1 MGQLW
6 AMPKLPCCD
15 RCKFYA
21 HSPYMVCAINP
32 YGVAGDECSD
42 FNPSAGPVSNDD
54 DPLSWYN
61 DVWEPV
67 GASYYGDELVL
78 SPVQQLTL
86 EQRLTLLDWHPIF
99 TGRCPNCEHP
109 IRQSEPARVHWDCLP
124 VVRYQTSPRPIWPG
138 S

>member
-1 MGQLW
+1 
-6 AMPKLPCCD
+6 
-15 RCKFYA
+15 
-21 HSPYMVCAINP
+21 MVCAINP